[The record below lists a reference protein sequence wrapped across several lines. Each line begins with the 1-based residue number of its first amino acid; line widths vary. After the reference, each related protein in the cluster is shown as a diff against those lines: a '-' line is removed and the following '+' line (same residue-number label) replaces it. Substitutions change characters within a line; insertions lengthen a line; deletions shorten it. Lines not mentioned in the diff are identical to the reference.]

1 MRVVFGLTLFS
12 ISTNT
17 LLIQAFFCQNS
28 SYTLVTGPPS
38 FTLYSIQSLLIFQ
51 ENKSGPVLPF
61 PPMPTLLKISQSL
74 LMALEKNT

>member
-12 ISTNT
+12 ISTTT

-38 FTLYSIQSLLIFQ
+38 VTLYSIQSLLIFQ